1 MEGLNDIDWDTNI
14 EFLLCFIRNEM
25 TKYNYDTLSEVSL
38 KSEQANSQSLSI
50 KEETIQT
57 LHTGLFYSKIQ
68 GGKNFHLH
76 IRIIY
81 MYKKLLLLYNVCL
94 TNTPRHWHSQRPY
107 KPKLLTVWRRSNRPS
122 RQPVKH
128 LSPKVNLTLIDN
140 TDKDKLYTI
149 SHSIKG

>member
-1 MEGLNDIDWDTNI
+1 
-14 EFLLCFIRNEM
+14 M

-94 TNTPRHWHSQRPY
+94 TNTPRH
-107 KPKLLTVWRRSNRPS
+107 
-122 RQPVKH
+122 
-128 LSPKVNLTLIDN
+128 
-140 TDKDKLYTI
+140 
-149 SHSIKG
+149 